1 MGPDHSTGH
10 RVSQPLSVGSDP
22 LIDLALKQRV
32 LNLRCALKGEMLPWQ
47 ELWFSFFPFGANT
60 TDDLIALGTQS
71 ADRFLELI
79 KSGIQSREPVYLAN
93 FAPSGLVGD
102 SSAYS
107 CYLVPEPRFDFPDDV
122 KDTLDFCTQMI
133 SGVARSSLGIILG
146 ETDLD
151 LESHWVVF
159 EKLVLTLGRNSPLDT
174 ITFLAPS
181 ARYLQLINRMA
192 TLRENVQHWQKEFVC
207 EIYH

>member
-1 MGPDHSTGH
+1 MSLDQSMGRRTGQ
-10 RVSQPLSVGSDP
+10 SLTVGSDSFV
-22 LIDLALKQRV
+22 DLTLKQRI
-32 LNLRCALKGEMLPWQ
+32 LNLRCALKGERLPWQ

-60 TDDLIALGTQS
+60 TDDLVALGTQS
-71 ADRFLELI
+71 ADQFLELI

-102 SSAYS
+102 SAAYS

-133 SGVARSSLGIILG
+133 SGVAHSSVGIILG
-146 ETDLD
+146 DADLD
-151 LESHWVVF
+151 LDSHWMVF
-159 EKLVLTLGRNSPLDT
+159 EKLVLALGKKTPLET

-181 ARYLQLINRMA
+181 ARYLPLINRMA
-192 TLRENVQHWQKEFVC
+192 ALRENVHNLQKEFVC